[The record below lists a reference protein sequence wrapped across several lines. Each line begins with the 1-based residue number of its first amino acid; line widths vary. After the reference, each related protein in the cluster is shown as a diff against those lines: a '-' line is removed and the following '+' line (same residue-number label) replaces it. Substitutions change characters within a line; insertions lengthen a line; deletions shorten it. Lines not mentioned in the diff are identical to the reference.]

1 MPDPPARDPSP
12 APASQISRR
21 LVLLLAI
28 ACGACVANL
37 YYVQPLLNV
46 VGDAFGVS
54 EAASGLLVTCAQV
67 GYLLGLALLVP
78 LGDLLERRRLITVL
92 LVVAAAAAAD
102 CAAAPSI
109 AVLGA
114 GLVAIGAMSAVA
126 MILVPLAAT
135 LAGPRQRGQ
144 VVGTVMSGLL
154 IGILLSR
161 TLSGLVAAL
170 GGWRLVFAL
179 AAVVMLALAVAL
191 RRGLS
196 PVAPTENLRYPE
208 LLGSVLSL
216 VRTEPVL
223 RQRMAL
229 GALSMGG
236 FSVLWT
242 SIAFL
247 LAKPPYGYGEA
258 AIGLFG
264 LAGLAGALVAPLVGR
279 LGDRGRERSTLVV
292 LLVATLASWA
302 LLALGAS
309 SLPALLVGIVVF
321 DAGVQGS
328 HITNQNAIYRLHPEA
343 RSRLTTAYMVAF
355 FSGGVAGSVLSA
367 TVYAA
372 DGWGGTCLVG
382 ASFALTALVVSR
394 RLRSSPRELAA
405 PPQEPAG
412 RRLASSS

>member
-1 MPDPPARDPSP
+1 MLEQSTGD
-12 APASQISRR
+12 APTAAAKPLSRR

-28 ACGACVANL
+28 TCGAAVANL

-46 VGDAFGVS
+46 VGDAFDIS
-54 EAASGLLVTCAQV
+54 ESGAGLLVTCAQV

-78 LGDLLERRRLITVL
+78 LGDLLERRRLITIL
-92 LVVAAAAAAD
+92 LIAAAASGAA
-102 CAAAPSI
+102 CAAAPTV

-114 GLVAIGAMSAVA
+114 GLIAVGAMSVVA
-126 MILVPLAAT
+126 MIVVPLAAT
-135 LAGPRQRGQ
+135 LAGPQQRGQ

-161 TLSGLVAAL
+161 TLSGFVAEL

-179 AAVVMLALAVAL
+179 ASLGMLALAVAL

-196 PVAPTENLRYPE
+196 PVAPTEDLRYPE
-208 LLGSVLSL
+208 LLRSVVSL
-216 VRTEPVL
+216 VKAEPVL

-247 LAKPPYGYGEA
+247 LAKSPYSYSEGV
-258 AIGLFG
+258 IGLFG
-264 LAGLAGALVAPLVGR
+264 LAGLAGALVAPISGR
-279 LGDRGRERSTLVV
+279 LADRGHDRAALIV
-292 LLVATLASWA
+292 LLVATFVSWGA
-302 LLALGAS
+302 LALGAS
-309 SLPALLVGIVVF
+309 SLWVLIAGIVVF

-328 HITNQNAIYRLHPEA
+328 HINNQDAIYRLDPDA

-355 FSGGVAGSVLSA
+355 FAGGVLGSVLSA
-367 TVYAA
+367 TLYAA
-372 DGWGGTCLVG
+372 SGWPAVCALG
-382 ASFALTALVVSR
+382 AGFALIALVVSQ
-394 RLRSSPRELAA
+394 LRPARQQHAGGREPGRPQVASSP
-405 PPQEPAG
+405 
-412 RRLASSS
+412 